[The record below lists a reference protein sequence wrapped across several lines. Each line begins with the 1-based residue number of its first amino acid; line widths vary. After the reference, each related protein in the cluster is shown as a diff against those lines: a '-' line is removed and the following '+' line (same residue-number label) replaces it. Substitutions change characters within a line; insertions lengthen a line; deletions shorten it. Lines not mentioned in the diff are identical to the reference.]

1 LASLCGM
8 IGGGH
13 DSRDERGGVVGA
25 VAAVAVALLVGLA
38 GGYATGVLIEPEP
51 TSTETVPLEAASPS
65 VPFTP
70 YSADV
75 LYPSWQ
81 PDLNYRRVR
90 FESGAFA
97 WTYEVPRGWEGIHG
111 TPTEYKWGPPGHP
124 TGSYGYRIE
133 LVLGDHAT
141 PAGQVAG
148 KLLALR
154 AAAGVTEVR
163 VLDQTSD
170 TLAVTYR
177 ALPQN
182 WLRYNTFRW
191 FAEPGSST
199 AAVEISVNGR
209 AQDQEGMTDL
219 LERVSSTLERG

>member
-1 LASLCGM
+1 MTG
-8 IGGGH
+8 
-13 DSRDERGGVVGA
+13 DRREERGGFVGPLA
-25 VAAVAVALLVGLA
+25 AIVAALGIGVA
-38 GGYATGVLIEPEP
+38 GGYATGALTEPEP
-51 TSTETVPLEAASPS
+51 GSTETAPLEAASPS

-75 LYPSWQ
+75 TYPSWQ
-81 PDLNYRRVR
+81 PDLDYRRVR
-90 FESGAFA
+90 VESGAFA
-97 WTYEVPRGWEGIHG
+97 WTYEVPKGWAGVHG

-124 TGSYGYRIE
+124 TGSYGYRLE
-133 LVLGDHAT
+133 LVLGDHASVS
-141 PAGQVAG
+141 GQVAG

-154 AAAGVTEVR
+154 AAAGVADVR

-219 LERVSSTLERG
+219 LERVSSTLQSG